1 MLSSV
6 SEVTLHKEI
15 RPIHRRN
22 GGQMDRK
29 RNVVEAIDFGYFE
42 FSGILYLGEY
52 FLYFYFRVILLN
64 VESDLVNVK
73 NVQSDVESRYKK

>member
-29 RNVVEAIDFGYFE
+29 RKVVEAIDFGYFE
-42 FSGILYLGEY
+42 FSGVLY
-52 FLYFYFRVILLN
+52 
-64 VESDLVNVK
+64 
-73 NVQSDVESRYKK
+73 